1 MLGASLFMTGS
12 LPKSFRCMVPI
23 LAALT
28 LMLGAC
34 GKREPSGGGALDA
47 DASLKQVAT
56 AMDRKDYA
64 RALVLL
70 QPALQGRPND
80 PLVLNLKGAILTKT
94 KDYDGALACYEAA
107 LKSSP
112 GFFAARYNIGALM
125 ALWQQW
131 DPAIAYYKDLLRA
144 QPNNELVQYK
154 LLLLLL
160 MRDSDA
166 GLQGQ
171 LFPPGITS
179 NTPAWYFAAAARAY
193 KEGQPREAAKY
204 IDVAR
209 SVFGDQTAI
218 FQEELDESGLATAKK

>member
-12 LPKSFRCMVPI
+12 LPKSFRCTVPI
-23 LAALT
+23 LAALI
-28 LMLGAC
+28 LLLGAC
-34 GKREPSGGGALDA
+34 GKRESSGGGALAA
-47 DASLKQVAT
+47 DASLKQAAT

-64 RALVLL
+64 RALILL
-70 QPALQGRPND
+70 QPALQSRPND

-94 KDYDGALACYEAA
+94 KDYDGALACYETA

-112 GFFAARYNIGALM
+112 AFFAARYNIGALM
-125 ALWQQW
+125 ALRQQW
-131 DPAIAYYKDLLRA
+131 EPAIAYYKDLLRA

-166 GLQGQ
+166 GLQGR

>member
-1 MLGASLFMTGS
+1 MLVASLFMTGS
-12 LPKSFRCMVPI
+12 LPKPFRCTAPI
-23 LAALT
+23 LAALS
-28 LMLGAC
+28 LLLGAC
-34 GKREPSGGGALDA
+34 GKPGESAGGALDA
-47 DASLKQVAT
+47 DASLKQAAT

-70 QPALQGRPND
+70 QPAVQSRPND

-94 KDYDGALACYEAA
+94 KDYEGALACYEAA

-125 ALWQQW
+125 ALRQQW

-166 GLQGQ
+166 GLQDK
-171 LFPPGITS
+171 LFPPGMPS

-193 KEGQPREAAKY
+193 KDGQPRESVKY

>member
-12 LPKSFRCMVPI
+12 LPKSFRCTAPI
-23 LAALT
+23 LAALI
-28 LMLGAC
+28 LMLAAC
-34 GKREPSGGGALDA
+34 GKREPFGGGALDA
-47 DASLKQVAT
+47 DASIKQAAT

-64 RALVLL
+64 RALALL
-70 QPALQGRPND
+70 QPALQSRPND

-94 KDYDGALACYEAA
+94 KDYDGALASYEAA
-107 LKSSP
+107 LKSTP

-125 ALWQQW
+125 ALRQEWA
-131 DPAIAYYKDLLRA
+131 PAIAYYKELLRA

-160 MRDSDA
+160 MRDSDPA
-166 GLQGQ
+166 LQGR
-171 LFPPGITS
+171 LFTPGIPS

-193 KEGQPREAAKY
+193 KEGQPREAVKY

-209 SVFGDQTAI
+209 SVFGDQISI
-218 FQEELDESGLATAKK
+218 FKEELDESGLATAKK

>member
-1 MLGASLFMTGS
+1 MLVASLFMTGS
-12 LPKSFRCMVPI
+12 LPKSFCCTAPI
-23 LAALT
+23 LAALI
-28 LMLGAC
+28 LLLGAC
-34 GKREPSGGGALDA
+34 GKPGASAGGALDA
-47 DASLKQVAT
+47 DASLKQAAT

-70 QPALQGRPND
+70 QPAVQSRPND

-125 ALWQQW
+125 ALRQQW

-166 GLQGQ
+166 GLQDK
-171 LFPPGITS
+171 LFPPSMPS

-193 KEGQPREAAKY
+193 KDGQPREAVKY

>member
-12 LPKSFRCMVPI
+12 LPKSFRCTVPI
-23 LAALT
+23 LAALI
-28 LMLGAC
+28 LLLGAC
-34 GKREPSGGGALDA
+34 GKRESSGGGALAA
-47 DASLKQVAT
+47 DASLKQAAT

-64 RALVLL
+64 RALILL
-70 QPALQGRPND
+70 QPALQSRPND
-80 PLVLNLKGAILTKT
+80 PLVLNLKGAILTKS

-112 GFFAARYNIGALM
+112 AFFAARYNIGALM
-125 ALWQQW
+125 ALRQQW
-131 DPAIAYYKDLLRA
+131 EPAIAYYKDLLRA

-166 GLQGQ
+166 GLQGR

>member
-1 MLGASLFMTGS
+1 MA
-12 LPKSFRCMVPI
+12 PI

-28 LMLGAC
+28 LLLASC
-34 GKREPSGGGALDA
+34 GKREPAGAGALGA
-47 DASLKQVAT
+47 DASLKQAAT

-64 RALVLL
+64 RALILL
-70 QPALQGRPND
+70 QPALQSRPND

-125 ALWQQW
+125 ALRQQW

-160 MRDSDA
+160 MRDQDA
-166 GLQGQ
+166 ELQGR
-171 LFPPGITS
+171 LFPPGIPS
-179 NTPAWYFAAAARAY
+179 NTPAWYFAAAARAC
-193 KEGQPREAAKY
+193 KEGQPREALKY

-209 SVFGDQTAI
+209 SVFGDQIAI
-218 FQEELDESGLATAKK
+218 FKEELDESGLATAKK

>member
-12 LPKSFRCMVPI
+12 LPKSFRCTVPI
-23 LAALT
+23 LAALI
-28 LMLGAC
+28 LLLGAC
-34 GKREPSGGGALDA
+34 GKRESSGGGALAA
-47 DASLKQVAT
+47 DASLKQAAT

-64 RALVLL
+64 RALILL
-70 QPALQGRPND
+70 QPALQSRPND

-94 KDYDGALACYEAA
+94 KDYDGALACYETA

-112 GFFAARYNIGALM
+112 AFFAARYNIGALM
-125 ALWQQW
+125 ALRQQW
-131 DPAIAYYKDLLRA
+131 EPAIAYYKDLLRA

-166 GLQGQ
+166 GLQGR

-209 SVFGDQTAI
+209 SVFGDQTTI